1 MNRKISKQGLHFIKE
16 HEGVE
21 LNVYKDVAGLPTI
34 GIGHLLTQDEL
45 RSGKIDIM
53 GAKVRY
59 GNGISLE
66 DAYGL
71 LDQDLDRFEAA
82 VNKYV
87 TVPLTQNK
95 FDALVSLAFNIG
107 VGAFSSST
115 LLKFLNKGNYKE
127 ACNQFSRWVYS
138 GGKVIQGLINR
149 RQDEQQLWIKGYDGE
164 VQSKKELPTGQI
176 VITGAEGS
184 TFEYTMD
191 KDGTHNLKLQGSWY
205 IK

>member
-1 MNRKISKQGLHFIKE
+1 MNRKISKEGLHFIKE

-53 GAKVRY
+53 GTKVRY
-59 GNGISLE
+59 GGGILL
-66 DAYGL
+66 DQAYDL
-71 LDQDLDRFEAA
+71 LDQDLDRFENA
-82 VNKYV
+82 VNRNV

-107 VGAFSSST
+107 IGAFSNST

-127 ACNQFSRWVYS
+127 ACNQFGRWVYS

-149 RQDEQQLWIKGYDGE
+149 RKDEQEVWTKGYATE
-164 VQSKKELPTGQI
+164 NKSKEETPVSQMIIAGQE
-176 VITGAEGS
+176 GA
-184 TFEYTMD
+184 TFEYAMN
-191 KDGTHNLKLQGSWY
+191 KDGTHNLNLQGSWH